1 MRSIVFAAL
10 IAGGVGM
17 LGTAGASA
25 APATGL
31 SVSPDSNITQV
42 QHWRWGSRRNRH
54 WRGGSRG
61 WRNCHVRRW
70 SRWARC

>member
-10 IAGGVGM
+10 VAAGVGM

-25 APATGL
+25 APASGL
-31 SVSPDSNITQV
+31 TMTPDTNITQV
-42 QHWRWGSRRNRH
+42 QHWRWGSRHYR
-54 WRGGSRG
+54 WGSRG